1 MTLIAKSNT
10 TFASLPVTI
19 HNLIASHF
27 DDEMLKRFRDAPDN
41 ADEEVTLLKAAVLR
55 VQNRIY
61 SLDVLS
67 AAKSIFD
74 ECVKWQVTSWQ
85 ACKSPRAILA
95 AQTKV
100 REESPD
106 GVVFCIVTI
115 DNADNIPRRTLE
127 ILKQTLGIKD
137 PMGKEDEI
145 RSGSFAFS
153 IGSNSSI
160 IITPTSWITPSHR
173 HLCSKASAQIQ
184 QRIITLSGSEKSPPT
199 DKADHKES

>member
-10 TFASLPVTI
+10 TFASLPVAI

-27 DDEMLKRFRDAPDN
+27 DEEMLKNFSEASDN
-41 ADEEVTLLKAAVLR
+41 SVEEVTLLKAAVLR
-55 VQNRIY
+55 VQNKIY
-61 SLDVLS
+61 NIEVLT

-95 AQTKV
+95 TQTKV
-100 REESPD
+100 REETPD
-106 GVVFCIVTI
+106 GVVFCVVTI
-115 DNADNIPRRTLE
+115 DDADNIPRRTFE

-145 RSGSFAFS
+145 RSGSFTFS
-153 IGSNSSI
+153 MGTNSTV
-160 IITPTSWITPSHR
+160 IITPSSWITPSHK
-173 HLCSKASAQIQ
+173 HLYSKASAQIQ
-184 QRIITLSGSEKSPPT
+184 QRIITLSGSEKSLPI
-199 DKADHKES
+199 DKADRKES